1 MYTRLTTEGRS
12 AVKVMA
18 KVIGITAAI
27 TVGMGELAIAG
38 RSLAAWWN
46 QAAVSFPVQ
55 RVARP
60 SYLSVTT
67 PAPPPATIF
76 HFQPIPAQQ
85 FYPVQT
91 YAPVYI
97 PPGPVWPGPVRMM
110 TSGYRP
116 GQNSQQ
122 RYFTYPTNFQSGF
135 HPNPGP
141 AAGSKK

>member
-1 MYTRLTTEGRS
+1 MYTSLTTEGRS

-27 TVGMGELAIAG
+27 TVGVGELAVAG

-46 QAAVSFPVQ
+46 QAAVSVPVRQ
-55 RVARP
+55 VAMP
-60 SYLSVTT
+60 SYVSASV

-85 FYPVQT
+85 SYPVQT

-97 PPGPVWPGPVRMM
+97 PPSHVWPGPVRMM

>member
-1 MYTRLTTEGRS
+1 MDTRLTTEGRS

-27 TVGMGELAIAG
+27 SVGMGELAVAG

-46 QAAVSFPVQ
+46 QAAVSAPVRQ
-55 RVARP
+55 VAMP
-60 SYLSVTT
+60 SYVSAPM

-76 HFQPIPAQQ
+76 HFQGIPAQQ
-85 FYPVQT
+85 SYPVQT
-91 YAPVYI
+91 YAPGYS

-110 TSGYRP
+110 SSGYRP

-135 HPNPGP
+135 HPNSGP
-141 AAGSKK
+141 AAGRKK